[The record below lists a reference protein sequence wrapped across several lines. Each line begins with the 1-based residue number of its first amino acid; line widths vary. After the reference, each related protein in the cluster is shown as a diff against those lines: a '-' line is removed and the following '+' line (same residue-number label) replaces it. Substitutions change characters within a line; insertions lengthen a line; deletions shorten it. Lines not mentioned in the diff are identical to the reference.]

1 MNNFYFTFY
10 TEANLVC
17 LIIFGII
24 LVHDLRGVDRQE
36 KRVRYDHALVAFML
50 YFVSDALWAAVIA
63 GVLPKNLFFV
73 ITINFSNY
81 LLMAAIAYTWFR
93 YVLSVEQIPWRNDKR
108 KILLAALPLILATAV
123 LVGTYLAAPALFLNE
138 TLDLQPL
145 YTVFLIAVPI
155 LYIIVIMLFT
165 LREAARTDDPEERR
179 VHLYVGLFPLTVIIG
194 GLLQVVVLDGA
205 PVFCFCCAIMM
216 ILFYIRAM
224 EYRIS
229 LDPLTGLN
237 NRGQLMHYVSSHHE
251 KSCVIML
258 DVNDFKKINDTYGHA
273 EGDRALVVIAEA
285 LKRTCASGFIGRY
298 GGDEFVVIVHDKTDV
313 AALTAAIRSEIAAR
327 CKDLPYTIS
336 VSVGHDEMRDRD
348 FQKCM
353 ERADRALYADKA
365 RMKNS
370 AQIQPYKRTYPGQHI
385 TDREDRP

>member
-1 MNNFYFTFY
+1 MNNFYFTYY

-17 LIIFGII
+17 LIIFGIM

-63 GVLPKNLFFV
+63 GVLPKNTFFV

-93 YVLSVEQIPWRNDKR
+93 YVLSVEQIPWRNDR
-108 KILLAALPLILATAV
+108 RRILLASLPLILATSV
-123 LVGTYLAAPALFLNE
+123 LIGTYLAAPALFLNE

-155 LYIIVIMLFT
+155 LYIIVIMVFT
-165 LREAARTDDPEERR
+165 LRQAARTDNPEERR

-251 KSCVIML
+251 ECCVIML

-285 LKRTCASGFIGRY
+285 LKRTCVSGFIGRY
-298 GGDEFVVIVHDKTDV
+298 GGDEFVLIVHDKTDV
-313 AALTAAIRSEIAAR
+313 TALTAAIRSEITAR
-327 CKDLPYTIS
+327 CADLPYTIS
-336 VSVGHDEMRDRD
+336 VSVGHDKMRDGD
-348 FQKCM
+348 FQKCI

-365 RMKNS
+365 RMKKD
-370 AQIQPYKRTYPGQHI
+370 A
-385 TDREDRP
+385 